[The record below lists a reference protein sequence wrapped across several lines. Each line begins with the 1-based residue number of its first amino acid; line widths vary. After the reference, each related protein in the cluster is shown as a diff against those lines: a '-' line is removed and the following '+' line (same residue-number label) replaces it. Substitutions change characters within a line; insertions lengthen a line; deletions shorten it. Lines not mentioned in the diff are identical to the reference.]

1 MDRDCN
7 FCSKPDAP
15 VKATI
20 DGKTTFGPWGYMCDA
35 CHATY
40 GVGLGTGRGQ
50 RLPGAPVSLVKA
62 PR

>member
-20 DGKTTFGPWGYMCDA
+20 DGKTTFGPWGYMCDP
-35 CHATY
+35 CHGLY
-40 GVGLGTGRGQ
+40 GVGLGTGKGQ
-50 RLPGAPVSLVKA
+50 RLAGAPLTAVT
-62 PR
+62 R